1 VRVILIRNVRVIV
14 ILSLAAAAAAFLVA
28 GAGTAAPPVRPPA
41 LTDQR
46 PCPNLGGFTCSTL
59 AVPLDWRGRVP
70 GTLKLSVAVADNAG
84 ADRGMLLF
92 LTGGPGQPSLPSVAR
107 IATRLAPVLPAY
119 RLVMIDQRGT
129 GEGAI
134 RCPRLQA
141 EVGTSDIAAPTP
153 AAVRDCAGRLG
164 AKRAFYSTRD
174 TVADLDALR
183 KALGVSTWT
192 IDGVSYGTFVA
203 ERYAIAHPKNV
214 KALVLDSV
222 LPHSDPQADEPLYLT
237 GLRATARVLRAACSG
252 TRCGFDPAD
261 DLAWVVRHG
270 LDGVKLFDLIV
281 TYEFAD
287 PDFGAVLTDVHE
299 ARQGDPNPLI
309 GLAANVHRA
318 AGAPP
323 ELFSAGLHAA
333 TLCADLRLPWASS
346 TPIAARPALLARRV
360 KPLPDSAFWPFTRAT
375 ATKNGLLATCL
386 QWPPT
391 PALPSPPLTS
401 KLPPVPVLLVNGD
414 RDLSTPLE
422 WAREEARLAP
432 RGKLVVV
439 HGASHSI
446 QSREAGSAG
455 RAAVFSFLLGPATA

>member
-1 VRVILIRNVRVIV
+1 VV
-14 ILSLAAAAAAFLVA
+14 LSVAAAAAAFLVA
-28 GAGTAAPPVRPPA
+28 GAGTAAPAVRPPA
-41 LTDQR
+41 LTDQH

-59 AVPLDWRGRVP
+59 TVPLDWRGRVP
-70 GTLKLSVAVADNAG
+70 GTLKLNVAAADNAG
-84 ADRGMLLF
+84 ADRGVLLF
-92 LTGGPGQPSLPSVAR
+92 LAGGPGQPGVPSVAR
-107 IATRLAPVLPAY
+107 IATRLAPVLPAF

-129 GEGAI
+129 GAGAI
-134 RCPRLQA
+134 RCPRLQE
-141 EVGTSDIAAPTP
+141 EVGTSDIAAPTA

-164 AKRAFYSTRD
+164 TARAFYSTRD

-183 KALGVSTWT
+183 NALGVSTWT

-222 LPHSDPQADEPLYLT
+222 LPHSDPQADDPLYLT
-237 GLRATARVLRAACSG
+237 GLQATARVLRAACSK
-252 TRCGFDPAD
+252 TQCGFDPAA

-270 LDGVKLFDLIV
+270 MDGVKLFDLIV

-287 PDFGAVLTDVHE
+287 PDYTAVLSGLHA
-299 ARQGDPNPLI
+299 ARQGDPNPLR
-309 GLAANVHRA
+309 GLEANVHRA

-333 TLCADLRLPWASS
+333 TLCADLRLPWTSS
-346 TPIAARPALLARRV
+346 TPIARRPALLARRV
-360 KPLPDSAFWPFTRAT
+360 KSLPAKAFWPFTPAT
-375 ATKNGLLATCL
+375 ATRNGLIATCS

-391 PALPSPPLTS
+391 PPVPSPPLTS

-422 WAREEARLAP
+422 WAREEARRAP

-439 HGASHSI
+439 PGASHSI
-446 QSREAGSAG
+446 QSREAGNTG
-455 RAAVFSFLLGPATA
+455 RAAVFSFLLSPATA

>member
-1 VRVILIRNVRVIV
+1 MP
-14 ILSLAAAAAAFLVA
+14 
-28 GAGTAAPPVRPPA
+28 GA
-41 LTDQR
+41 
-46 PCPNLGGFTCSTL
+46 
-59 AVPLDWRGRVP
+59 
-70 GTLKLSVAVADNAG
+70 LKLNVAAADNAG
-84 ADRGMLLF
+84 ADRGVLLF

-119 RLVMIDQRGT
+119 RLVMVDQRGT
-129 GEGAI
+129 GGTAI
-134 RCPRLQA
+134 RCPRLQS

-164 AKRAFYSTRD
+164 VTRAFYSTRD

-183 KALGVSTWT
+183 KALGVNTWV
-192 IDGVSYGTFVA
+192 IDGVSYGSFVA
-203 ERYAIAHPKNV
+203 GRYAIAHPKNV

-222 LPHSDPQADEPLYLT
+222 LPHSDPQADDPLYTT
-237 GLRATARVLRAACSG
+237 GLRATARVLRAACSA
-252 TRCGFDPAD
+252 TQCGFDPAA

-270 LDGVKLFDLIV
+270 MDGVKLFDTIV

-287 PDFGAVLTDVHE
+287 PDYTAVLSGLHE
-299 ARQGDPNPLI
+299 ARNGDPIPLL
-309 GLAANVHRA
+309 GLEANVHRA

-360 KPLPDSAFWPFTRAT
+360 KPLPEKAFWPFTRAT
-375 ATKNGLLATCL
+375 ATRNGLIATCL

-391 PALPSPPLTS
+391 PSVPGPPSTS

>member
-1 VRVILIRNVRVIV
+1 VRVILATT
-14 ILSLAAAAAAFLVA
+14 AAVVAALLIG
-28 GAGTAAPPVRPPA
+28 GAGRAAPPA
-41 LTDQR
+41 LTD
-46 PCPNLGGFTCSTL
+46 PHACPNLGGFTCSTL
-59 AVPLDWRGRVP
+59 TVPLDWRGRVP
-70 GTLKLSVAVADNAG
+70 GTLKLNVAAADNTG
-84 ADRGMLLF
+84 ADRGVLLF
-92 LTGGPGQPSLPSVAR
+92 LTGGPGQPGIPSVDR
-107 IATRLAPVLPAY
+107 IAKRLAPVLPAF

-129 GEGAI
+129 SEDAI

-141 EVGTSDIAAPTP
+141 EVGTSDIAAPTT

-164 AKRAFYSTRD
+164 AKRSFYSTRD

-183 KALGVSTWT
+183 KALGVNTWT

-222 LPHSDPQADEPLYLT
+222 LPHSDPQADDALYLT
-237 GLRATARVLRAACSG
+237 GLRATARVLRAACSA
-252 TRCGFDPAD
+252 TQCGFDPAA
-261 DLAWVVRHG
+261 DLDWVVRHG
-270 LDGVKLFDLIV
+270 MDGVKLFDLIV

-287 PDFGAVLTDVHE
+287 PDYTAVLSALHK
-299 ARQGDPNPLI
+299 ARQGDLSPLL

-318 AGAPP
+318 AAAPP

-346 TPIAARPALLARRV
+346 TPIAARPSFLARRV
-360 KPLPDSAFWPFTRAT
+360 KPLPAKAFWPFTRST
-375 ATKNGLLATCL
+375 ATRNGLIVTCI
-386 QWPPT
+386 QWPPS
-391 PALPSPPLTS
+391 PSVPSPPLTS

-422 WAREEARLAP
+422 WAREEERLAP
-432 RGKLVVV
+432 QGKLVVV